1 VSIAAPGGKALRRKF
16 SWPWP
21 ANFGRLIAVRRLFSG
36 LSCLFLLG
44 ANAVAADPVLK
55 WDSLPE
61 LPGLTEGVDN
71 PGVAGPFVGVHND
84 ALIIAG
90 GANFPNKPL
99 WDTGKVWHDKVYVL
113 ERKRGHKLD
122 DVKGGWVTKEFERY
136 DWTDG
141 GKLSR
146 PLAYGASVPTS
157 EGVLCMGGDDAEK
170 VYRDVFLLSWNKE
183 AEKVERRDFPPLPV
197 PVAYGAAA
205 LVKGVVYLVGGQQ
218 GKNLASATNKVWSLD
233 LKRHAE
239 LQEGGKSA
247 EWQVVADA
255 PWSARAFVQVAAQ
268 HNGFDDCIYVIGG
281 RREQG
286 GEVELLSDVW
296 EYNTRS
302 KSWRARAATDKPLMA
317 GTAIGYGQSH
327 IVVLG
332 GSDGALWGKA
342 DELKDDHPGFPRKS
356 YLYHTITDTWI
367 EAGDSPANH
376 VTTVPVRWGDS
387 IIIASGEVRPRVRSP
402 KIWKVTPQPRNKD
415 FGAVN
420 YIVLG
425 LYLLL
430 MVGVGVYFARRS
442 KGTDDFFRGGKRMVW
457 WAAGCSIF
465 ATMLSSL
472 TFTGL
477 PSKAYAQNWV
487 YFIAN
492 MTIPVVA
499 FVAVYVALPFYRRI
513 DATSAYEYLEKRFS
527 PPVRML
533 GSGFFTLFHVFRM
546 AVVMSLTGLALAA
559 ATPLS
564 PFWSVLLMGF
574 LSILYCTMGGISAV
588 IWTDTI
594 QTVVLLGGAVIA
606 FFLLIAGVDGGFDG
620 FMTKAG
626 EADKF
631 RMANFNWDI
640 ASTQVAIWVIIL
652 GALAQNVSGYT
663 ADQAVV
669 QRYMT
674 TPDRKMA
681 ARSIWTNAVLSVVA
695 SILFFGL
702 GSALFAFYQSN
713 PSSLDPT
720 MTTDQVFPLF
730 IASEMPVGLAGLIV
744 AGIFAAA
751 QSTVSTSMNS
761 TATTLVTDFLKPMN
775 YHDPEG
781 DDSDLAYLKTAR
793 KLTVVMG
800 VLGTA
805 FGLVFINPD
814 IKSLFDE
821 FIKIVGLIMGMLGG
835 LFLLGVLSRKANATG
850 ALIGCAG
857 GVAVVFWV
865 WKGTEV
871 AAYFYPFVSVG
882 SCFVIGLIASYLFSG
897 RSHAEGLTVHAL
909 RRQGQ
914 DFSGD

>member
-1 VSIAAPGGKALRRKF
+1 MED
-16 SWPWP
+16 
-21 ANFGRLIAVRRLFSG
+21 
-36 LSCLFLLG
+36 LS
-44 ANAVAADPVLK
+44 
-55 WDSLPE
+55 
-61 LPGLTEGVDN
+61 
-71 PGVAGPFVGVHND
+71 
-84 ALIIAG
+84 
-90 GANFPNKPL
+90 
-99 WDTGKVWHDKVYVL
+99 
-113 ERKRGHKLD
+113 
-122 DVKGGWVTKEFERY
+122 
-136 DWTDG
+136 
-141 GKLSR
+141 
-146 PLAYGASVPTS
+146 
-157 EGVLCMGGDDAEK
+157 
-170 VYRDVFLLSWNKE
+170 
-183 AEKVERRDFPPLPV
+183 
-197 PVAYGAAA
+197 
-205 LVKGVVYLVGGQQ
+205 
-218 GKNLASATNKVWSLD
+218 
-233 LKRHAE
+233 
-239 LQEGGKSA
+239 
-247 EWQVVADA
+247 
-255 PWSARAFVQVAAQ
+255 
-268 HNGFDDCIYVIGG
+268 
-281 RREQG
+281 
-286 GEVELLSDVW
+286 
-296 EYNTRS
+296 
-302 KSWRARAATDKPLMA
+302 
-317 GTAIGYGQSH
+317 
-327 IVVLG
+327 
-332 GSDGALWGKA
+332 
-342 DELKDDHPGFPRKS
+342 
-356 YLYHTITDTWI
+356 
-367 EAGDSPANH
+367 
-376 VTTVPVRWGDS
+376 
-387 IIIASGEVRPRVRSP
+387 
-402 KIWKVTPQPRNKD
+402 
-415 FGAVN
+415 
-420 YIVLG
+420 
-425 LYLLL
+425 
-430 MVGVGVYFARRS
+430 
-442 KGTDDFFRGGKRMVW
+442 
-457 WAAGCSIF
+457 
-465 ATMLSSL
+465 
-472 TFTGL
+472 
-477 PSKAYAQNWV
+477 
-487 YFIAN
+487 
-492 MTIPVVA
+492 
-499 FVAVYVALPFYRRI
+499 
-513 DATSAYEYLEKRFS
+513 
-527 PPVRML
+527 
-533 GSGFFTLFHVFRM
+533 
-546 AVVMSLTGLALAA
+546 
-559 ATPLS
+559 
-564 PFWSVLLMGF
+564 
-574 LSILYCTMGGISAV
+574 
-588 IWTDTI
+588 
-594 QTVVLLGGAVIA
+594 
-606 FFLLIAGVDGGFDG
+606 G

-626 EADKF
+626 EAEKF

-781 DDSDLAYLKTAR
+781 EDSDLAYLKTAR

-897 RSHAEGLTVHAL
+897 RSNAEGLTVHAL

>member
-1 VSIAAPGGKALRRKF
+1 MAAPGGKALMRKF

-36 LSCLFLLG
+36 LSFLILFG
-44 ANAVAADPVLK
+44 ANAVAADQVLK

-61 LPGLTEGVDN
+61 LPALEEGVDN

-90 GANFPNKPL
+90 GANFPDKPL
-99 WDTGKVWHDKVYVL
+99 WETGKVWHDKIYVL
-113 ERKRGHKLD
+113 I
-122 DVKGGWVTKEFERY
+122 KEGEDYR
-136 DWTDG
+136 WIDG

-146 PLAYGASVPTS
+146 PLAYGASVSTS
-157 EGVLCMGGDDAEK
+157 EGVLCMGGDDADK
-170 VYRDVFLLSWNKE
+170 VYKDVFLLSWNKE
-183 AEKVERRDFPPLPV
+183 TEKVERRDFPTLEA

-205 LVKGVVYLVGGQQ
+205 LVKDVVYLVGGQQ
-218 GKNLASATNKVWSLD
+218 GKKLASATNSVWSLD

-239 LQEGGKSA
+239 LQEGEMFRAEG
-247 EWQVVADA
+247 EWQVVADV
-255 PWSARAFVQVAAQ
+255 PWSSRAFVQVAAQ

-286 GEVELLSDVW
+286 DGVELLCDVW

-302 KSWRARAATDKPLMA
+302 KSWRSRAATDKPLMA

-327 IVVLG
+327 IVVMG

-376 VTTVPVRWGDS
+376 VTTVPVRWRDS

-402 KIWKVTPQPRNKD
+402 KIWKVTPQPRDKD
-415 FGAVN
+415 FGTVN

-720 MTTDQVFPLF
+720 ITTDQVFPLF

-775 YHDPEG
+775 YCG
-781 DDSDLAYLKTAR
+781 SDRGYLRAAR
-793 KLTVVMG
+793 ILTVVMG

-882 SCFVIGLIASYLFSG
+882 SCFVIGLFASCIFSG
-897 RSHAEGLTVHAL
+897 RSDTEGLTVYAL

>member
-1 VSIAAPGGKALRRKF
+1 M
-16 SWPWP
+16 
-21 ANFGRLIAVRRLFSG
+21 IAVKRLFSALAIG
-36 LSCLFLLG
+36 LLFL
-44 ANAVAADPVLK
+44 ANAVAADQVLK

-61 LPGLTEGVDN
+61 LPALEEGVEN

-84 ALIIAG
+84 ALIVAG
-90 GANFPNKPL
+90 GANFPGKPL
-99 WDTGKVWHDKVYVL
+99 WETGKVWHDKIYVL
-113 ERKRGHKLD
+113 VR
-122 DVKGGWVTKEFERY
+122 DVPEGIILPSSPPASPYRWI
-136 DWTDG
+136 DG

-146 PLAYGASVPTS
+146 PLAYGASVSTS

-183 AEKVERRDFPPLPV
+183 TEKIERRDFPPLPV

-205 LVKGVVYLVGGQQ
+205 LVKDVVYLVGGQQ
-218 GKNLASATNKVWSLD
+218 GQKLASATKSVWSLD

-247 EWQVVADA
+247 QWQAVADV

-281 RREQG
+281 RRERG
-286 GEVELLSDVW
+286 GAVELLSDVW

-342 DELKDDHPGFPRKS
+342 DELKDDHPGFPRKT
-356 YLYHTITDTWI
+356 YLYHTITDTWVEAFNDHKDD
-367 EAGDSPANH
+367 EAGNSPANH

-402 KIWKVTPQPRNKD
+402 KIWKVTPQPRDKD
-415 FGAVN
+415 FGLVN

-606 FFLLIAGVDGGFDG
+606 FFLLIAGVDGGFEG

-775 YHDPEG
+775 FC
-781 DDSDLAYLKTAR
+781 DSDRGYLRAAR
-793 KLTVVMG
+793 ILTVVMG

-835 LFLLGVLSRKANATG
+835 LFLLGVLSRRANATG

-897 RSHAEGLTVHAL
+897 RSNAEGLTVHAL

>member
-1 VSIAAPGGKALRRKF
+1 MPVKRFLPGIA
-16 SWPWP
+16 
-21 ANFGRLIAVRRLFSG
+21 ILF
-36 LSCLFLLG
+36 FLH
-44 ANAVAADPVLK
+44 ANAVAGEQGLK

-61 LPGLTEGVDN
+61 LPALEEGVEN
-71 PGVAGPFVGVHND
+71 PGIAGPFVGVHND
-84 ALIIAG
+84 ALIVAG
-90 GANFPNKPL
+90 GANFPDKPL
-99 WDTGKVWHDKVYVL
+99 WETGKVWHDKIYVL
-113 ERKRGHKLD
+113 IMDGENYRWK
-122 DVKGGWVTKEFERY
+122 
-136 DWTDG
+136 DG

-146 PLAYGASVPTS
+146 PLAYGASVSTKA
-157 EGVLCMGGDDAEK
+157 GVLCMGGDDAEK
-170 VYRDVFLLSWNKE
+170 VYPGVFLLSWDKE
-183 AEKVERRDFPPLPV
+183 KEKVERRDFPPLPV

-205 LVKGVVYLVGGQQ
+205 LAGEVVYLVGGQQ
-218 GKNLASATNKVWSLD
+218 GKKLASATNSVWSLD
-233 LKRHAE
+233 LS
-239 LQEGGKSA
+239 GGEKA
-247 EWQVVADA
+247 QWQAMPDV
-255 PWSARAFVQVAAQ
+255 PWSNRAFAQVASQ
-268 HNGFDDCIYVIGG
+268 HNGFDDCVYVIGG
-281 RREQG
+281 RREEG
-286 GEVELLSDVW
+286 GRVELLSDVW

-302 KSWRARAATDKPLMA
+302 GSWRARTGTGKPLMA

-327 IVVLG
+327 VVVLG

-342 DELKDDHPGFPRKS
+342 DELKDDHPGFPRKT

-367 EAGDSPANH
+367 EGGSSPANH
-376 VTTVPVRWGDS
+376 VTTVPVRWGKS

-402 KIWKVTPQPRNKD
+402 RLWKVTPQPKIKD
-415 FGAVN
+415 FGTVN

-425 LYLLL
+425 IYLLL

-442 KGTDDFFRGGKRMVW
+442 RGTDDFFRGGKRMVW

-477 PSKAYAQNWV
+477 PSKAYATNWV
-487 YFIAN
+487 YFLGN
-492 MTIPVVA
+492 MMIPVVA

-546 AVVMSLTGLALAA
+546 AVVMSLTGLALSA
-559 ATPLS
+559 ATPLT
-564 PFWSVLLMGF
+564 PGQSVVLMGV

-606 FFLLIAGVDGGFDG
+606 FCLLIGGVDGGFDG

-626 EADKF
+626 EAEKF
-631 RMANFNWDI
+631 RMANFTWDI
-640 ASTQVAIWVIIL
+640 TSTQVAIWVIVL

-681 ARSIWTNAVLSVVA
+681 ARSIWTNAVLSVLA

-713 PSSLDPT
+713 PSRLDPT
-720 MTTDQVFPLF
+720 MTTDQIFPLF
-730 IASEMPVGLAGLIV
+730 IVREMPVGLAGLIV

-775 YHDPEG
+775 TCS
-781 DDSDLAYLKTAR
+781 SDRGYLRAAR
-793 KLTVVMG
+793 ILTVVMG
-800 VLGTA
+800 ILGTS

-835 LFLLGVLSRKANATG
+835 LFLLGVLSRRANATG
-850 ALIGCAG
+850 ALVGCAG
-857 GVAVVFWV
+857 GAAMVLWV
-865 WKGTEV
+865 WKGTDV
-871 AAYFYPFVSVG
+871 AGYFYPFVSVS
-882 SCFVIGLIASYLFSG
+882 SCFVIGLLASHFFPG
-897 RSHAEGLTVHAL
+897 RSDTEGLTVHSL
-909 RRQGQ
+909 RK
-914 DFSGD
+914 

>member
-1 VSIAAPGGKALRRKF
+1 MSVVFGAVLRLKKF
-16 SWPWP
+16 SSPWV
-21 ANFGRLIAVRRLFSG
+21 ANFGTFKLVKQ
-36 LSCLFLLG
+36 FLLFISILLG
-44 ANAVAADPVLK
+44 LCANAVAADKALQ

-61 LPGLTEGVDN
+61 LPALEGQAEN

-84 ALIIAG
+84 ALIVAG
-90 GANFPNKPL
+90 GANFPGKPL
-99 WDTGKVWHDKVYVL
+99 WETDKVWHDKIYVL
-113 ERKRGHKLD
+113 VR
-122 DVKGGWVTKEFERY
+122 DVPEGYILPSSPPASPYRWL
-136 DWTDG
+136 DG
-141 GKLSR
+141 GKLPR
-146 PLAYGASVPTS
+146 PLAYGASVSTKN
-157 EGVLCMGGDDAEK
+157 GVLCIGGDDAGE
-170 VYRDVFLLSWNKE
+170 VYPDVFMLSWDKE
-183 AEKVERRDFPPLPV
+183 AEKIERRDFPPLPV

-205 LVKGVVYLVGGQQ
+205 LVGEVVYLVGGQQ
-218 GKNLASATNKVWSLD
+218 GKQLASATNKVWSLD
-233 LKRHAE
+233 LSA
-239 LQEGGKSA
+239 GGQA
-247 EWQVVADA
+247 QWQVVADV
-255 PWSARAFVQVAAQ
+255 PWSTRAFVQVAAQ
-268 HNGFDDCIYVIGG
+268 HNGFDDCVYVIGG
-281 RREQG
+281 RRE
-286 GEVELLSDVW
+286 EADTVDFLSDVW
-296 EYNTRS
+296 EYNPRS
-302 KSWRARAATDKPLMA
+302 RSWRARTGTDKPLMA
-317 GTAIGYGQSH
+317 GTAIDYGQSH

-342 DELKDDHPGFPRKS
+342 DELKDDHPGFPRKT

-367 EAGDSPANH
+367 EGGSSPANH

-402 KIWKVTPQPRNKD
+402 KLWKVTPQPRVKD
-415 FGAVN
+415 FGTIN

-442 KGTDDFFRGGKRMVW
+442 RGTDDFFRGGKRMVW

-477 PSKAYAQNWV
+477 PSKAYATNWV
-487 YFIAN
+487 YFLGS
-492 MTIPVVA
+492 MMIPVVA

-527 PPVRML
+527 RPVRML

-546 AVVMSLTGLALAA
+546 AVVMSLTGLALSA
-559 ATPLS
+559 ATPLT
-564 PFWSVLLMGF
+564 PGQSVVLMGV

-594 QTVVLLGGAVIA
+594 QTVVLLGGGVIA
-606 FFLLIAGVDGGFDG
+606 FCLLIGGVEGGFSG
-620 FMTKAG
+620 FLSKAG
-626 EADKF
+626 EAEKF
-631 RMANFNWDI
+631 RMANFTWDI
-640 ASTQVAIWVIIL
+640 TSTQVAIWVIIL

-674 TPDRKMA
+674 TPDQKMA
-681 ARSIWTNAVLSVVA
+681 ARSIWTNAVLSVLA
-695 SILFFGL
+695 SILFFGI
-702 GSALFAFYQSN
+702 GSALFAFYQSH
-713 PSSLDPT
+713 PSRLDPT

-730 IASEMPVGLAGLIV
+730 IAREMPVGLAGLIV

-775 YHDPEG
+775 VC
-781 DDSDLAYLKTAR
+781 DSDRGYLRAAR
-793 KLTVVMG
+793 ILTVVMG
-800 VLGTA
+800 ILGTT

-835 LFLLGVLSRKANATG
+835 LFLLGVLSRRANATG

-857 GVAVVFWV
+857 GTAVVLWV
-865 WKGTEV
+865 WKGTDV
-871 AAYFYPFVSVG
+871 AGYFYPFASVS
-882 SCFVIGLIASYLFSG
+882 SCFVIGLLASHFFPG
-897 RSHAEGLTVHAL
+897 RSDTEGLTVHSL
-909 RRQGQ
+909 RK
-914 DFSGD
+914 

>member
-1 VSIAAPGGKALRRKF
+1 M
-16 SWPWP
+16 
-21 ANFGRLIAVRRLFSG
+21 RRLFPG
-36 LSCLFLLG
+36 LFCLFLFG
-44 ANAVAADPVLK
+44 ANAVLADQVLK

-61 LPGLTEGVDN
+61 LPALTEGVDN

-84 ALIIAG
+84 ALIVAG

-99 WDTGKVWHDKVYVL
+99 WETGKVWHDKVYVL
-113 ERKRGHKLD
+113 
-122 DVKGGWVTKEFERY
+122 VKDGAEYQWK
-136 DWTDG
+136 DG
-141 GKLSR
+141 GTLSR
-146 PLAYGASVPTS
+146 PLAYGASVSTAD
-157 EGVLCMGGDDAEK
+157 GVLCMGGDDAEN

-183 AEKVERRDFPPLPV
+183 TEKVERRDFPSLPV

-218 GKNLASATNKVWSLD
+218 GKKLASASNSVWSLNLGD
-233 LKRHAE
+233 GNKA
-239 LQEGGKSA
+239 Q
-247 EWQVVADA
+247 WQVVADV
-255 PWSARAFVQVAAQ
+255 PWSSRAFMQVAAQ

-286 GEVELLSDVW
+286 GAVELLSDVW

-302 KSWRARAATDKPLMA
+302 KSWRARTAADKPLMA

-327 IVVLG
+327 VAVLG

-342 DELKDDHPGFPRKS
+342 DELKDDHPGFPRKT
-356 YLYHTITDTWI
+356 YLYHTITDTWV
-367 EAGDSPANH
+367 EVFNKLSDENLKKRVEDLVSRGLSRADAQNRVDKQQESGSSPANH
-376 VTTVPVRWGDS
+376 VTTIPVLWGDS

-402 KIWKVTPQPRNKD
+402 KIWKVTPQPREKD
-415 FGAVN
+415 FGVIN
-420 YIVLG
+420 YVVLG

-430 MVGVGVYFARRS
+430 MVGVGLYFARRS

-527 PPVRML
+527 PSVRML

-546 AVVMSLTGLALAA
+546 AVVMSLTGLALSA

-564 PFWSVLLMGF
+564 PLWSVVLMGL

-594 QTVVLLGGAVIA
+594 QTIVLLGGAVIA

-775 YHDPEG
+775 FHDPEG
-781 DDSDLAYLKTAR
+781 EDSDLKYLKTAR
-793 KLTVVMG
+793 QLTVGMG

-835 LFLLGVLSRKANATG
+835 LFLLGVLSRSANATG

-865 WKGTEV
+865 WKGTDV
-871 AAYFYPFVSVG
+871 AAYFYPFVSVS
-882 SCFVIGLIASYLFSG
+882 SCFVIGLIASRISSG
-897 RSHAEGLTVHAL
+897 RSNTDGLTVHSL
-909 RRQGQ
+909 RRQGA

>member
-1 VSIAAPGGKALRRKF
+1 M
-16 SWPWP
+16 
-21 ANFGRLIAVRRLFSG
+21 NFGTLIAVRRLFPG
-36 LSCLFLLG
+36 LSCLFLFCV
-44 ANAVAADPVLK
+44 NAVAADQVLK

-61 LPGLTEGVDN
+61 LPGLNEGVDN

-99 WDTGKVWHDKVYVL
+99 WETGKVWHDKIYVL
-113 ERKRGHKLD
+113 
-122 DVKGGWVTKEFERY
+122 VKNGAAYQWK
-136 DWTDG
+136 DG

-146 PLAYGASVPTS
+146 PLAYGASVSTS

-205 LVKGVVYLVGGQQ
+205 LVKDVVYLVGGQQ
-218 GKNLASATNKVWSLD
+218 GKKLASATNSVWSLD

-239 LQEGGKSA
+239 LQEGGLFRA
-247 EWQVVADA
+247 EGEWQAVVDV

-286 GEVELLSDVW
+286 GEVELISDVW

-302 KSWRARAATDKPLMA
+302 KSWRARAAVDKPLMA

-327 IVVLG
+327 VAVLG

-342 DELKDDHPGFPRKS
+342 DELKDDHPGFPKKA
-356 YLYHTITDTWI
+356 YFYHTITDTWI
-367 EAGDSPANH
+367 EAGSSPANH

-402 KIWKVTPQPRNKD
+402 KIWKVTPQPRSKD
-415 FGAVN
+415 FGTVN

-564 PFWSVLLMGF
+564 PGWSVVLMGF

-606 FFLLIAGVDGGFDG
+606 FFLLIAGVDGGFEG

-730 IASEMPVGLAGLIV
+730 IAREMPVGLAGLIV

-781 DDSDLAYLKTAR
+781 DDSDLKYLKTAR

-835 LFLLGVLSRKANATG
+835 LFLLGVLSRRANATG

-871 AAYFYPFVSVG
+871 AAYFYPFVSVS
-882 SCFVIGLIASYLFSG
+882 SCFVIGLIASYIFSG
-897 RSHAEGLTVHAL
+897 RGDTEGLTVHAL

-914 DFSGD
+914 DFPGN

>member
-1 VSIAAPGGKALRRKF
+1 VK
-16 SWPWP
+16 
-21 ANFGRLIAVRRLFSG
+21 RLFSALAIG
-36 LSCLFLLG
+36 LLFL
-44 ANAVAADPVLK
+44 ANAVAADQVLK

-61 LPGLTEGVDN
+61 LPALEEGVEN
-71 PGVAGPFVGVHND
+71 PGLAGPFVGVHND
-84 ALIIAG
+84 ALIVAG
-90 GANFPNKPL
+90 GANFPGKPL
-99 WDTGKVWHDKVYVL
+99 WETGKVWHDKIYVL
-113 ERKRGHKLD
+113 VR
-122 DVKGGWVTKEFERY
+122 DVPEGIILPSSPPASPYRWI
-136 DWTDG
+136 DG

-146 PLAYGASVPTS
+146 PLAYGASVSTS

-183 AEKVERRDFPPLPV
+183 TEKIERRDFPPLPV

-205 LVKGVVYLVGGQQ
+205 LVKDVVYLVGGQQ
-218 GKNLASATNKVWSLD
+218 GQKLASATNSVWSLD

-247 EWQVVADA
+247 QWQAVADV
-255 PWSARAFVQVAAQ
+255 PWSPRAFVQVAAQ

-281 RREQG
+281 RRERG
-286 GEVELLSDVW
+286 GAVELLSDVW

-342 DELKDDHPGFPRKS
+342 DELKDDHPGFPRKT
-356 YLYHTITDTWI
+356 YLYHTITDTWV
-367 EAGDSPANH
+367 EAFNDHKDDDAGSSPANH

-402 KIWKVTPQPRNKD
+402 KIWKVTPQPREKD
-415 FGAVN
+415 FGLVN

-527 PPVRML
+527 PSVRML

-606 FFLLIAGVDGGFDG
+606 FFLLIAGVDGGFEG

-781 DDSDLAYLKTAR
+781 EDSDLAYLKTAR

-835 LFLLGVLSRKANATG
+835 LFLLGVLSRRANATG

-882 SCFVIGLIASYLFSG
+882 SCFVIGLMASYLFSG
-897 RSHAEGLTVHAL
+897 RSNAEGLTVHAL

>member
-1 VSIAAPGGKALRRKF
+1 MLLPGNKVLVRKF
-16 SWPWP
+16 SWPWRT
-21 ANFGRLIAVRRLFSG
+21 NFGRLVTVRRLFAG
-36 LSCLFLLG
+36 LFCLFLFG
-44 ANAVAADPVLK
+44 ANAVLADQVLK

-61 LPGLTEGVDN
+61 LPALTEGVDN

-99 WDTGKVWHDKVYVL
+99 WETGKVWHDKIYVL
-113 ERKRGHKLD
+113 
-122 DVKGGWVTKEFERY
+122 VKDGEAYQWKEGGT
-136 DWTDG
+136 
-141 GKLSR
+141 LSR
-146 PLAYGASVPTS
+146 PLAYGASVSTS
-157 EGVLCMGGDDAEK
+157 EGVLCMGGDDAET

-183 AEKVERRDFPPLPV
+183 TEKVERRDFPSLPV

-205 LVKGVVYLVGGQQ
+205 LVKDVVYLVGGQQ
-218 GKNLASATNKVWSLD
+218 EKKLASASNSVWSLD
-233 LKRHAE
+233 LKQHAK
-239 LQEGGKSA
+239 LQKDGKSA
-247 EWQVVADA
+247 EWQVVADV
-255 PWSARAFVQVAAQ
+255 PWSSRAFMQVAAQ

-286 GEVELLSDVW
+286 DGVELLSDVW

-302 KSWRARAATDKPLMA
+302 KSWRARTAADKPLMA

-327 IVVLG
+327 VAVLG

-342 DELKDDHPGFPRKS
+342 DELKDDHPGFPRKT
-356 YLYHTITDTWI
+356 YLYHTITDTWV
-367 EAGDSPANH
+367 EAFNEHKDGSSGSSPANH
-376 VTTVPVRWGDS
+376 VTTIPVRWGDS

-402 KIWKVTPQPRNKD
+402 KIWKVTPQPREKD
-415 FGAVN
+415 FGVIN

-430 MVGVGVYFARRS
+430 MVGVGLYFARRS

-546 AVVMSLTGLALAA
+546 AVVMSLTGLALSA

-564 PFWSVLLMGF
+564 PFWSVLLMGL

-626 EADKF
+626 EAEKF

-695 SILFFGL
+695 SVLFFGL

-775 YHDPEG
+775 YCG
-781 DDSDLAYLKTAR
+781 SDRQYLRAAR
-793 KLTVVMG
+793 ILTVFMG
-800 VLGTA
+800 ILGTA

-835 LFLLGVLSRKANATG
+835 LFLLGVLSRSANATG

-865 WKGTEV
+865 WKGTDV
-871 AAYFYPFVSVG
+871 AAYFYPFVSVA
-882 SCFVIGLIASYLFSG
+882 SCFVIGLIASRVFSG
-897 RSHAEGLTVHAL
+897 RSNTDGLTVHSL
-909 RRQGQ
+909 RRQGV
-914 DFSGD
+914 DSAGD

>member
-1 VSIAAPGGKALRRKF
+1 M
-16 SWPWP
+16 
-21 ANFGRLIAVRRLFSG
+21 RRLFSG
-36 LSCLFLLG
+36 LSFLFLFG
-44 ANAVAADPVLK
+44 ANAVAADQVLK

-61 LPGLTEGVDN
+61 LPALEEGVEN

-84 ALIIAG
+84 ALIVAG
-90 GANFPNKPL
+90 GANFPGKPL
-99 WDTGKVWHDKVYVL
+99 WETGKVWHDKIYVL
-113 ERKRGHKLD
+113 VR
-122 DVKGGWVTKEFERY
+122 DVPEGIILPSSPPASPYRWI
-136 DWTDG
+136 DG

-146 PLAYGASVPTS
+146 PLAYGASVSTS

-183 AEKVERRDFPPLPV
+183 TEKIERRDFPPLPV

-205 LVKGVVYLVGGQQ
+205 LVKDVVYLVGGQQ
-218 GKNLASATNKVWSLD
+218 GQKLASATNSVWSLD

-247 EWQVVADA
+247 QWQAVADV
-255 PWSARAFVQVAAQ
+255 PWSPRAFVQVAAQ

-281 RREQG
+281 RRERG
-286 GEVELLSDVW
+286 GAVELLSDVW

-342 DELKDDHPGFPRKS
+342 DELKDDHPGFPRKT
-356 YLYHTITDTWI
+356 YLYHTITDTWV
-367 EAGDSPANH
+367 EAFNDHKDDDAGSSPANH

-402 KIWKVTPQPRNKD
+402 KIWKVTPQPRDKD
-415 FGAVN
+415 FGTVN

-527 PPVRML
+527 PSVRML

-606 FFLLIAGVDGGFDG
+606 FFLLIAGVDGGFEG

-781 DDSDLAYLKTAR
+781 EDSDLAYLKTAR

-835 LFLLGVLSRKANATG
+835 LFLLGVLSRRANATG

-897 RSHAEGLTVHAL
+897 RSNAEGLTVHAL

>member
-1 VSIAAPGGKALRRKF
+1 MK
-16 SWPWP
+16 
-21 ANFGRLIAVRRLFSG
+21 RLFSALAIG
-36 LSCLFLLG
+36 LLFL
-44 ANAVAADPVLK
+44 ANAVAADQVLK

-61 LPGLTEGVDN
+61 LPALEEGVEN
-71 PGVAGPFVGVHND
+71 PGLAGPFVGVHND
-84 ALIIAG
+84 ALIVAG
-90 GANFPNKPL
+90 GANFPGKPL
-99 WDTGKVWHDKVYVL
+99 WETGKVWHDKIYVL
-113 ERKRGHKLD
+113 VR
-122 DVKGGWVTKEFERY
+122 DVPEGIILPSSPPASPYRWI
-136 DWTDG
+136 DG

-146 PLAYGASVPTS
+146 PLAYGASVSTS

-183 AEKVERRDFPPLPV
+183 TEKIERRDFPPLPV

-205 LVKGVVYLVGGQQ
+205 LVKDVVYLVGGQQ
-218 GKNLASATNKVWSLD
+218 GQKLASATNSVWSLD

-247 EWQVVADA
+247 QWQAVADV
-255 PWSARAFVQVAAQ
+255 PWSPRAFVQVAAQ

-281 RREQG
+281 RRERG
-286 GEVELLSDVW
+286 GAVELLSDVW

-342 DELKDDHPGFPRKS
+342 DELKDDHPGFPRKT
-356 YLYHTITDTWI
+356 YLYHTITDTWV
-367 EAGDSPANH
+367 EAFNDHKDDDAGSSPANH

-402 KIWKVTPQPRNKD
+402 KIWKVTPQPREKD
-415 FGAVN
+415 FGLVN

-527 PPVRML
+527 PSVRML

-606 FFLLIAGVDGGFDG
+606 FFLLIAGVDGGFEG

-781 DDSDLAYLKTAR
+781 EDSDLAYLKTAR

-835 LFLLGVLSRKANATG
+835 LFLLGVLSRRANATG

-882 SCFVIGLIASYLFSG
+882 SCFVIGLMASYLFSG
-897 RSHAEGLTVHAL
+897 RSNAEGLTVHAL